1 MTISYP
7 HMQNDTVTVRF
18 IGRVRTRL
26 LAEEIR
32 ADARDLDAIIEI
44 FPEYQE
50 ALDGLEGFSHIFVLN
65 YFDKLRPDQIG
76 PLKLRPRRLLRYGV
90 RLEDLPLL
98 GVFALDSPTR
108 PNPIGITLVKLTRI
122 ERNLLHVQ
130 GLDLFDGTPVLDIKP
145 YRRNYRPDSF
155 EIPEWDLKLL
165 RLTGQ
170 EKLHKA
176 HDCRL
181 HKYVRAVKCNIPSL
195 QPMYVQGGSHVSTSI
210 TRRTVQVAF

>member
-1 MTISYP
+1 
-7 HMQNDTVTVRF
+7 MQKDTVTVRF
-18 IGRVRTRL
+18 VGRVRTRL

-108 PNPIGITLVKLTRI
+108 PNPIGITLVKLIRI

-130 GLDLFDGTPVLDIKP
+130 GLDLFDGTPILDIKP
-145 YRRNYRPDSF
+145 YRRNYRPDNF

-170 EKLHKA
+170 K
-176 HDCRL
+176 
-181 HKYVRAVKCNIPSL
+181 
-195 QPMYVQGGSHVSTSI
+195 
-210 TRRTVQVAF
+210 